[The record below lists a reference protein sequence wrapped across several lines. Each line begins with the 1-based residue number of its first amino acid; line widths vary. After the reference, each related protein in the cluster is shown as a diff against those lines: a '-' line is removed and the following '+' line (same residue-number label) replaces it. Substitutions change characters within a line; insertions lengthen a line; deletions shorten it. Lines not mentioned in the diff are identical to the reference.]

1 MRDNIKMS
9 INTKTRVA
17 KLKHLI
23 ASRWL
28 TWCACVTILL
38 LPCVIW
44 SLLQL
49 ASAHPYLVTVS
60 LIALSLLLLLC
71 IKAFTL
77 TTEHAALTSQIT
89 SLNQI
94 LQSEITFRAMTEK
107 LLSNSEAQ
115 YQLVTDA
122 LPVLIS
128 YVDTSLRYRFIN
140 KAYTDWFGEEV
151 DTIVGKTMRRV
162 IGDSAFVIFKD
173 NIAKLANKNII
184 TFETLMNFRNKEDRY
199 VSVTLIPH
207 FINEEIHG
215 FFSLIS
221 YMTPRINHL
230 ATHDVLTNLPNRSL
244 FNAKCSQALVH
255 AQQTSSN
262 MALLFLDLDHFKN
275 INDTLG
281 HDVGDLLLKRAAERI
296 HKVLDQK
303 DMLARLGG
311 DEFIILLEMTSPE
324 QVTLISNKICQ
335 AFSQPFNLNN
345 HELQVTASIGVS
357 LFPDHGRDMQILLKN
372 ADIATY
378 HAKKRGRNT
387 YEFYT
392 DAMNTIIVNK
402 TQLETGLRQAIEK
415 HEFVLYYQ
423 PVMDVPSNSIT
434 SLEALVRWYHPEK
447 GIIAPGEFLPVA
459 EESGLI
465 VPIGDWILTS
475 VCQQNAKWQNHANFP
490 VNLRISINLTA
501 RQFHAKNLV
510 AMIQNVLEATQLSGK
525 YLTVELTESLIINN
539 IEYSG
544 RVMAAL
550 KDLGVSISIDDFG
563 TGYSSLN
570 YLRRFP
576 IDMLKIDKSFIKH
589 VTQKADEAAIVNAI
603 IAMAHSF
610 KMKVIAEGV
619 ETLGQYYFLKDRGC
633 DEIQGYLLSKPMPA
647 NEIEVFLKN
656 AFSVEAYLNSQS
668 S

>member
-1 MRDNIKMS
+1 
-9 INTKTRVA
+9 
-17 KLKHLI
+17 
-23 ASRWL
+23 
-28 TWCACVTILL
+28 
-38 LPCVIW
+38 
-44 SLLQL
+44 
-49 ASAHPYLVTVS
+49 
-60 LIALSLLLLLC
+60 
-71 IKAFTL
+71 
-77 TTEHAALTSQIT
+77 
-89 SLNQI
+89 
-94 LQSEITFRAMTEK
+94 
-107 LLSNSEAQ
+107 
-115 YQLVTDA
+115 
-122 LPVLIS
+122 
-128 YVDTSLRYRFIN
+128 
-140 KAYTDWFGEEV
+140 
-151 DTIVGKTMRRV
+151 
-162 IGDSAFVIFKD
+162 
-173 NIAKLANKNII
+173 
-184 TFETLMNFRNKEDRY
+184 
-199 VSVTLIPH
+199 
-207 FINEEIHG
+207 
-215 FFSLIS
+215 
-221 YMTPRINHL
+221 
-230 ATHDVLTNLPNRSL
+230 
-244 FNAKCSQALVH
+244 
-255 AQQTSSN
+255 
-262 MALLFLDLDHFKN
+262 
-275 INDTLG
+275 
-281 HDVGDLLLKRAAERI
+281 
-296 HKVLDQK
+296 
-303 DMLARLGG
+303 
-311 DEFIILLEMTSPE
+311 
-324 QVTLISNKICQ
+324 
-335 AFSQPFNLNN
+335 
-345 HELQVTASIGVS
+345 
-357 LFPDHGRDMQILLKN
+357 MQILLKN

-501 RQFHAKNLV
+501 RQFQAKNLV